1 MLSHYLKGYCDF
13 MALLYSPGWACGT
26 LRSMVRNWLWL
37 LEWPLL
43 LYHLVV
49 AGRILRV
56 CRQLWGVC
64 VLVFGEALA
73 SVRRVVA
80 PVARL
85 SRCGSSVPQ
94 LALGPV

>member
-13 MALLYSPGWACGT
+13 VALLYSPGWACET
-26 LRSMVRNWLWL
+26 LRSMVRTWLWL

-43 LYHLVV
+43 LCHLVV

-56 CRQLWGVC
+56 CCQLWGFC
-64 VLVFGEALA
+64 VLVFDEALA

-85 SRCGSSVPQ
+85 PRCGSPVPQ
-94 LALGPV
+94 LSPGPV